1 MVKIIKNVLIKLGI
15 FNSIKYSKFTD
26 LYTYLL
32 KPAKKKQRQ
41 KELNFY
47 QSFLPE
53 CKLIF
58 DIGANDGHKTVVFSK
73 IAAKVVACD
82 PDPYN
87 IAILTTRFRNHK
99 NINIEPLAITD
110 HIGESSFYVQQPGS
124 ALNSIN
130 PQWKNILE
138 QQNNNRWQEAIQFS
152 DTVIPV
158 KTTTLDALIA
168 KYGIPDFIKIDVE
181 GNELNVLKGL
191 SHSVKYISYEVLLPE
206 FIDDAIK
213 AMDLISA
220 NNNAVFLNY
229 AVEEKLIL
237 PEFLNYSDFKL
248 LLLGITIPHLEIIVA
263 AK

>member
-1 MVKIIKNVLIKLGI
+1 M
-15 FNSIKYSKFTD
+15 
-26 LYTYLL
+26 
-32 KPAKKKQRQ
+32 PAFPARRSSALSRQIEIQ